1 MTTWLHASIPQ
12 QVYRPEQVREFE
24 AEAAERAGIDLWE
37 LMQRAGAAAW
47 EALQAE
53 LGQQAAITVL
63 CGRGNNGGDGYVLA
77 SLAKQAGYSVR
88 VCASGFPHSNDAR
101 RALQLWLDV
110 DGEVEALPDWQD
122 GETDW
127 LVDAL
132 LGTGVQNDV
141 HGELL
146 DCIASVNESAL
157 PVLAIDVPSGLHADT
172 GEVLGV
178 AIHASLTVTFV
189 GMKRG
194 LLTGQAADYV
204 GHLYFSDLGIQREF
218 RLLTEP
224 AAWLL
229 QSEQLQ
235 HDLKPRP
242 RVSHK
247 GDFGHVLVIGGS
259 RGYAGAAQMAG
270 LSALRVGAGEV
281 SVICEPGQELL
292 IGQQPELMVIGAH
305 ANDEVS
311 ERLLDQATVIAI
323 GPGLGQGDWASG
335 WWQRFC
341 QRSVERDI
349 VAVVDA
355 DALNLMAIYNGDSS
369 MQPAEGMIY
378 TPHPGEAARLLAAST
393 ADIQRNRWLAVETLA
408 EQLQGTVVL
417 KGAGSLV
424 AGPDSDVVAVCTH
437 GNAAMATAG
446 MGDVLTGV
454 IAGLAAQRQQANLPR
469 SLTHLTGL
477 GVLLHACAGDAA
489 ARQTLATNRQPLA
502 RGLLATDLIAF
513 LPMLA
518 SGIND

>member
-24 AEAAERAGIDLWE
+24 AEAAARAGVDLWE

-47 EALQAE
+47 EALQTE
-53 LGQQAAITVL
+53 ISPQAAITVL

-110 DGEVEALPDWQD
+110 DGEVEGLQDWQE
-122 GETDW
+122 GESDW

-132 LGTGVQNDV
+132 LGTGVHNAV

-146 DCIASVNESAL
+146 DCIVSVNESAL
-157 PVLAIDVPSGLHADT
+157 PVLSIDIPSGLHADT
-172 GEVLGV
+172 GEVLGAAV
-178 AIHASLTVTFV
+178 HASVTVTLV
-189 GMKRG
+189 ALKRG
-194 LLTGQAADYV
+194 LLTAQAADYV
-204 GHLYFSDLGIQREF
+204 GHLRFSDLGIQREF

-224 AAWLL
+224 AAWSL
-229 QSEQLQ
+229 QPEQLQ

-242 RVSHK
+242 QVSHK

-259 RGYAGAAQMAG
+259 RGYAGAAQMAA
-270 LSALRVGAGEV
+270 LSALRVGAGKV
-281 SVICEPGQELL
+281 SVICEPGQECL

-305 ANDEVS
+305 AGEPAS
-311 ERLLDQATVIAI
+311 ERLLEQATVIAI
-323 GPGLGQGDWASG
+323 GPGLGQGDWARE

-341 QRSVERDI
+341 QRSVERDL

-355 DALNLMAIYNGDSS
+355 DALNLMAIYSGDTS

-393 ADIQRNRWLAVETLA
+393 ADIQHNRWLAVETLA

-417 KGAGSLV
+417 KGAGSLI
-424 AGPDSDVVAVCTH
+424 AGPDSDVIAVCTH

-454 IAGLAAQRQQANLPR
+454 IAGLVAQRQQTNLPR
-469 SLTHLTGL
+469 SLTHLAGL
-477 GVLLHACAGDAA
+477 GVLLHASAGDAA
-489 ARQTLATNRQPLA
+489 ARQSLRQDRQPLV

-513 LPMLA
+513 LPALA
-518 SGIND
+518 SGYLE